1 MIQLDKVSKKL
12 GIFEL
17 KDISFSLPA
26 GYICGIA
33 GRNGAGKTTLL
44 HLLSGLYQPDS
55 GAVMIFDSRY
65 DTQEKQIHDS
75 LGVVLNEDLM
85 MKHLNLEKNGDYFG
99 TYYSGY
105 QKEQLLSYL
114 KQFGLEKNRKF
125 GKLSKGEKLKYQF
138 AFALSCNPKLLI
150 LDEPTNDLDI
160 RTLTILEDYLDNY
173 DGIVITVSHDRYFLD
188 RVVNR
193 IFAFEEDGKICQYEG
208 GYTDYVNRLAEEGK
222 VPAGHILDAKN
233 DTTTSVEK
241 ENQTSSMDTWKRER
255 KLKFSYKEQREYETI
270 DDDIAGLEEKIEKL
284 DNDIM
289 ANATNSGKLN
299 ELTKEKETAEALLE
313 EKMDRWVY
321 LNDLAE
327 QIEAQNNK

>member
-1 MIQLDKVSKKL
+1 MCS
-12 GIFEL
+12 
-17 KDISFSLPA
+17 S
-26 GYICGIA
+26 
-33 GRNGAGKTTLL
+33 
-44 HLLSGLYQPDS
+44 
-55 GAVMIFDSRY
+55 
-65 DTQEKQIHDS
+65 
-75 LGVVLNEDLM
+75 DL
-85 MKHLNLEKNGDYFG
+85 
-99 TYYSGY
+99 
-105 QKEQLLSYL
+105 
-114 KQFGLEKNRKF
+114 
-125 GKLSKGEKLKYQF
+125 
-138 AFALSCNPKLLI
+138 
-150 LDEPTNDLDI
+150 
-160 RTLTILEDYLDNY
+160 
-173 DGIVITVSHDRYFLD
+173 
-188 RVVNR
+188 
-193 IFAFEEDGKICQYEG
+193 AFEEDGKICQYEG

-327 QIEAQNNK
+327 QIEDQNNK

>member
-138 AFALSCNPKLLI
+138 AFALSCNPKLLL
-150 LDEPTNDLDI
+150 LDEPTANFDVEFRKDFLKLLQEFIADGQKSVVLATHLMEDI
-160 RTLTILEDYLDNY
+160 DRLADYLIYLEDGRSIFAGQMEDFREQYRIVSGEAYKIKLLDREDIIAMEQKNTGQRRLS
-173 DGIVITVSHDRYFLD
+173 DITVISTM
-188 RVVNR
+188 
-193 IFAFEEDGKICQYEG
+193 I
-208 GYTDYVNRLAEEGK
+208 
-222 VPAGHILDAKN
+222 
-233 DTTTSVEK
+233 
-241 ENQTSSMDTWKRER
+241 
-255 KLKFSYKEQREYETI
+255 
-270 DDDIAGLEEKIEKL
+270 
-284 DNDIM
+284 
-289 ANATNSGKLN
+289 
-299 ELTKEKETAEALLE
+299 
-313 EKMDRWVY
+313 
-321 LNDLAE
+321 
-327 QIEAQNNK
+327 QN

>member
-150 LDEPTNDLDI
+150 LDEPTANFDVEFRKDFLKLLQEFI
-160 RTLTILEDYLDNY
+160 S
-173 DGIVITVSHDRYFLD
+173 DG
-188 RVVNR
+188 
-193 IFAFEEDGKICQYEG
+193 Q
-208 GYTDYVNRLAEEGK
+208 
-222 VPAGHILDAKN
+222 
-233 DTTTSVEK
+233 
-241 ENQTSSMDTWKRER
+241 
-255 KLKFSYKEQREYETI
+255 
-270 DDDIAGLEEKIEKL
+270 
-284 DNDIM
+284 
-289 ANATNSGKLN
+289 
-299 ELTKEKETAEALLE
+299 
-313 EKMDRWVY
+313 
-321 LNDLAE
+321 
-327 QIEAQNNK
+327 

>member
-1 MIQLDKVSKKL
+1 V
-12 GIFEL
+12 
-17 KDISFSLPA
+17 

-188 RVVNR
+188 SVCNR
-193 IFAFEEDGKICQYEG
+193 IVEVDKGSIYSYDANYSGYLELKAEREEMQQ
-208 GYTDYVNRLAEEGK
+208 A
-222 VPAGHILDAKN
+222 
-233 DTTTSVEK
+233 S
-241 ENQTSSMDTWKRER
+241 ER
-255 KLKFSYKEQREYETI
+255 KR
-270 DDDIAGLEEKIEKL
+270 
-284 DNDIM
+284 
-289 ANATNSGKLN
+289 
-299 ELTKEKETAEALLE
+299 
-313 EKMDRWVY
+313 
-321 LNDLAE
+321 
-327 QIEAQNNK
+327 QNILRK

>member
-1 MIQLDKVSKKL
+1 METIVCNHISKNYGKKE
-12 GIFEL
+12 IL
-17 KDISFSLPA
+17 KNIDFTLEKGKIYGL
-26 GYICGIA
+26 I

-150 LDEPTNDLDI
+150 LDEPTANFDVEFRKDFLKLLQEFIADGQKSVVLATHLMEDI
-160 RTLTILEDYLDNY
+160 DRLADYLIYLCREKLIKSSCLTGKISLPWNRKNTGQRRLAD
-173 DGIVITVSHDRYFLD
+173 ITVISTM
-188 RVVNR
+188 
-193 IFAFEEDGKICQYEG
+193 I
-208 GYTDYVNRLAEEGK
+208 
-222 VPAGHILDAKN
+222 
-233 DTTTSVEK
+233 
-241 ENQTSSMDTWKRER
+241 
-255 KLKFSYKEQREYETI
+255 
-270 DDDIAGLEEKIEKL
+270 
-284 DNDIM
+284 
-289 ANATNSGKLN
+289 
-299 ELTKEKETAEALLE
+299 
-313 EKMDRWVY
+313 
-321 LNDLAE
+321 
-327 QIEAQNNK
+327 QN

>member
-150 LDEPTNDLDI
+150 LDEPTANFEVDFRKDFLKLLQEFIADGQKSVVLATHLMEDI
-160 RTLTILEDYLDNY
+160 DRLADYLIYMEDGRSIFAGQMEDFREQYRIVSGEAYKIKLLDREDIIAMEQKKYGAKALVRHHGYQHY
-173 DGIVITVSHDRYFLD
+173 DAELTATAPTVEEFMYFLS
-188 RVVNR
+188 
-193 IFAFEEDGKICQYEG
+193 K
-208 GYTDYVNRLAEEGK
+208 
-222 VPAGHILDAKN
+222 
-233 DTTTSVEK
+233 
-241 ENQTSSMDTWKRER
+241 
-255 KLKFSYKEQREYETI
+255 
-270 DDDIAGLEEKIEKL
+270 
-284 DNDIM
+284 
-289 ANATNSGKLN
+289 
-299 ELTKEKETAEALLE
+299 TKTAERRNH
-313 EKMDRWVY
+313 EKV
-321 LNDLAE
+321 
-327 QIEAQNNK
+327 IH

>member
-1 MIQLDKVSKKL
+1 MIQLENVCKKL
-12 GIFEL
+12 GTFEL
-17 KDISFSLPA
+17 KDVSFTLPA

-44 HLLSGLYQPDS
+44 HLLLGLYQPDS

-99 TYYSGY
+99 RYYSGY

-150 LDEPTNDLDI
+150 LDEPTANFDVEFRKDFLKLLQEFIADGQKSVVLATHLMEDI
-160 RTLTILEDYLDNY
+160 DRLADYLIYMEDGRSIFAGQMEDFREQYRIVSGEAYKIKLLDREDIIAMEQKKYGAKALVRHHGYQHY
-173 DGIVITVSHDRYFLD
+173 DTELTAVPPTVEEFMYFLS
-188 RVVNR
+188 
-193 IFAFEEDGKICQYEG
+193 K
-208 GYTDYVNRLAEEGK
+208 
-222 VPAGHILDAKN
+222 
-233 DTTTSVEK
+233 
-241 ENQTSSMDTWKRER
+241 
-255 KLKFSYKEQREYETI
+255 
-270 DDDIAGLEEKIEKL
+270 
-284 DNDIM
+284 
-289 ANATNSGKLN
+289 
-299 ELTKEKETAEALLE
+299 TKTAERRNH
-313 EKMDRWVY
+313 EKV
-321 LNDLAE
+321 
-327 QIEAQNNK
+327 IH

>member
-150 LDEPTNDLDI
+150 LDEPTNHLDMKTKDI
-160 RTLTILEDYLDNY
+160 LKQALLDFDGTL
-173 DGIVITVSHDRYFLD
+173 IVVSHDRDFLD
-188 RVVNR
+188 GLVTKV
-193 IFAFEEDGKICQYEG
+193 YEFG
-208 GYTDYVNRLAEEGK
+208 NQK
-222 VPAGHILDAKN
+222 VTEHLCGIYEFL
-233 DTTTSVEK
+233 EK
-241 ENQTSSMDTWKRER
+241 K
-255 KLKFSYKEQREYETI
+255 
-270 DDDIAGLEEKIEKL
+270 
-284 DNDIM
+284 
-289 ANATNSGKLN
+289 
-299 ELTKEKETAEALLE
+299 
-313 EKMDRWVY
+313 KMDS
-321 LNDLAE
+321 LQELE
-327 QIEAQNNK
+327 KK